1 MCVCCVRLRAVWSAA
16 VLGVVRCGVVHGC
29 ARVCLCV
36 SALCLVAVYARGYF
50 VCICIYSYMCV
61 RMCMFVCGIPYAH
74 AIVCLRGEL
83 QVVCKSIDWKFT
95 THGSAD
101 YRSARNEAAIDAS
114 PQAFS
119 AGLRKFLKIQIQTVQ
134 TVYKP
139 SYKLSGKRVQTV
151 QTVSFKE
158 LF

>member
-1 MCVCCVRLRAVWSAA
+1 MAWCTGAPACVCVR
-16 VLGVVRCGVVHGC
+16 
-29 ARVCLCV
+29 V

-50 VCICIYSYMCV
+50 VCICIYSYMRV
-61 RMCMFVCGIPYAH
+61 RMCVFVCVIPYAH
-74 AIVCLRGEL
+74 AIVCVCVRGEL
-83 QVVCKSIDWKFT
+83 QVVCKSTDWKFT
-95 THGSAD
+95 THGSDD
-101 YRSARNEAAIDAS
+101 YRSARNEAATDAS
-114 PQAFS
+114 THAFS
-119 AGLRKFLKIQIQTVQ
+119 AGLRKFLKFKIQTVQ